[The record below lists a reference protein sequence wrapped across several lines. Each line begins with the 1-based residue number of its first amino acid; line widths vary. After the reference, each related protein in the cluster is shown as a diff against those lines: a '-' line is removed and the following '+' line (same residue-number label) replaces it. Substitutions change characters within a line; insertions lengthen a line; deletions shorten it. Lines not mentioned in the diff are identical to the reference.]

1 MLLSRRALPMSIAVQ
16 VLRLSTVA
24 LAATLA
30 LVFWRGVPQVARPE
44 SASAAACHAPVAG
57 QSDGVGWISQDMARA
72 LSAAPGVAFVDCR
85 PESEYEA
92 GHVAGSLH
100 VAGDT
105 PSTGALQQ
113 LAGARTVIAYC
124 DADHGCARSV
134 EVASKLRQAG
144 VGDVRVLEG
153 GMPDW
158 LQRGYPAESGV
169 CGQCEATP

>member
-1 MLLSRRALPMSIAVQ
+1 MSILVQ
-16 VLRLSTVA
+16 VLRLCTVA

-44 SASAAACHAPVAG
+44 SAAAGACHAPVAG
-57 QSDGVGWISQDMARA
+57 ESDGVGWISQETARS
-72 LSAAPGVAFVDCR
+72 LSALPGVTFVDCR
-85 PESEYEA
+85 PESEYQA

-100 VAGDT
+100 VSGDG

-144 VGDVRVLEG
+144 VADVRVLEG

-158 LQRGYPAESGV
+158 LQRGYPAESGA
-169 CGQCEATP
+169 CGQCEGSP